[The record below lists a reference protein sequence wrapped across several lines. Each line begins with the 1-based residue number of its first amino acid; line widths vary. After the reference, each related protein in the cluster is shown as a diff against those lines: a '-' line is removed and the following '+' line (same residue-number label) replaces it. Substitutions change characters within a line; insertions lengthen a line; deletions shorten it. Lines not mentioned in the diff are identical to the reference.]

1 MEGAGVRGTCGG
13 KVESEVEKQW
23 RVEYRL
29 ESGVE
34 SALQSGVVSDA
45 ESEQEWSGNWSGL
58 GSEGGVQSKVRL
70 GLDSGV
76 KRGAKTGRMGK
87 VGRRRLE
94 RKLECKEKWTLES
107 SWRGS
112 AMVFQALNEVCAF
125 CWHVP
130 PPRLPYS
137 MVHKAWLA
145 FVGLGSP
152 LKFGNLT
159 KLSCHTPL
167 AQLASGG
174 GKLGA

>member
-1 MEGAGVRGTCGG
+1 MEGTGVRGTCGG

-23 RVEYRL
+23 SVEYRL

-58 GSEGGVQSKVRL
+58 WSEGGVQSKVRL

-94 RKLECKEKWTLES
+94 KKVQREVDTGVKLARFRDGFSRPLM
-107 SWRGS
+107 RFVLFAG
-112 AMVFQALNEVCAF
+112 MY
-125 CWHVP
+125 
-130 PPRLPYS
+130 PRLVY
-137 MVHKAWLA
+137 
-145 FVGLGSP
+145 
-152 LKFGNLT
+152 LT
-159 KLSCHTPL
+159 PWYIKP
-167 AQLASGG
+167 G
-174 GKLGA
+174 